1 MNEGLMK
8 KYSINLRLVLQR
20 KRILAPSKY
29 TESWKMDIIKSD
41 FITLEGEEKIPVDS
55 VPLLQKILDKGKI
68 LYKLPSIKQIQRFHL
83 QQIKTLPPKFL
94 DLESLE
100 NYPVLYSKQLEA
112 ETRQFKPQ

>member
-1 MNEGLMK
+1 
-8 KYSINLRLVLQR
+8 
-20 KRILAPSKY
+20 
-29 TESWKMDIIKSD
+29 MDIIKSD
-41 FITLEGEEKIPVDS
+41 FIALENEEKIPVDS
-55 VPLLQKILDKGKI
+55 VPLLQKILDKRKI

-94 DLESLE
+94 DLGSPE

>member
-1 MNEGLMK
+1 
-8 KYSINLRLVLQR
+8 
-20 KRILAPSKY
+20 
-29 TESWKMDIIKSD
+29 MDAA
-41 FITLEGEEKIPVDS
+41 
-55 VPLLQKILDKGKI
+55 PLLQKILDKGNI
-68 LYKLPSIKQIQRFHL
+68 LSKMPSIKEIQRFHL